1 MELCDRIA
9 VIRKAM
15 GLTQEQLG
23 ELVGVSRQA
32 VSKWEAGQTVP
43 DALTVAKLCQALHV
57 SADYVLLGKEP
68 EEEKEPS
75 GRGDQPCEPPEECPV
90 CGRKNQGN
98 ICQTCGY
105 AIPETPPKGGR
116 YAVVA
121 TGGWMGSVVEESHSA
136 EELEKY
142 CGFTPESAKAVR
154 AQIANYGSFMLLRRG
169 LDDRAA
175 QWLTAHLSR
184 NVFQLKI
191 VEDCGE
197 PEETL
202 LLKNSAMEL
211 PPAFRKEEPM
221 GFGGTVL
228 AVTVGVILALL
239 VLSFF

>member
-1 MELCDRIA
+1 MELSDRIA

-32 VSKWEAGQTVP
+32 VSKWESGQTVP

-68 EEEKEPS
+68 EEEPAEK
-75 GRGDQPCEPPEECPV
+75 GDQPCEPPEECPV

-142 CGFTPESAKAVR
+142 CGFTPEAAKAVR

-184 NVFQLKI
+184 TVFQLKI

-211 PPAFRKEEPM
+211 PPVFRKEEPM